1 MYVCVHVCVRACVR
15 SCVCEHTYICM
26 HPTPSLLPLISNPT
40 PFTLTLTVSPTLSPL
55 SYTPLSLSL
64 PTALPLTASE
74 KSLRKYCEDYGSV
87 LALRI
92 FPEKGYA
99 FIKYESHEIAAR
111 AIYSLNG
118 QTYHG
123 QVIKVKSADK
133 NWIDSEHSQSN
144 NEQE

>member
-1 MYVCVHVCVRACVR
+1 MMFGPN
-15 SCVCEHTYICM
+15 SILSPTP
-26 HPTPSLLPLISNPT
+26 HPTPYTPHPTPPQHTFFSSNSPHLFSLPLAT
-40 PFTLTLTVSPTLSPL
+40 
-55 SYTPLSLSL
+55 
-64 PTALPLTASE
+64 SE

-118 QTYHG
+118 QTFHG
-123 QVIKVKSADK
+123 QVIKVNKTHLFGCMHVRMLLCAVP
-133 NWIDSEHSQSN
+133 QMCFRRC
-144 NEQE
+144 

>member
-1 MYVCVHVCVRACVR
+1 MCVGMRA
-15 SCVCEHTYICM
+15 CVCEHKYICM
-26 HPTPSLLPLISNPT
+26 HPTPSPLPLPPNPT
-40 PFTLTLTVSPTLSPL
+40 PFTLTISPTLSPL
-55 SYTPLSLSL
+55 SHYTPFSLSL
-64 PTALPLTASE
+64 PAALPLTASE

-99 FIKYESHEIAAR
+99 FIKYESHEIAAQ

-123 QVIKVKSADK
+123 QVIKVRSANKNLMTLSIHRATMSKSK
-133 NWIDSEHSQSN
+133 TF
-144 NEQE
+144 

>member
-1 MYVCVHVCVRACVR
+1 MCACVRACVR
-15 SCVCEHTYICM
+15 AYVNIHTYVCIP
-26 HPTPSLLPLISNPT
+26 HPHPYLSSLTPPHSLSLSLLAQHSHP
-40 PFTLTLTVSPTLSPL
+40 SPIIL
-55 SYTPLSLSL
+55 LSLSL

-133 NWIDSEHSQSN
+133 NLIDSEHSQSN